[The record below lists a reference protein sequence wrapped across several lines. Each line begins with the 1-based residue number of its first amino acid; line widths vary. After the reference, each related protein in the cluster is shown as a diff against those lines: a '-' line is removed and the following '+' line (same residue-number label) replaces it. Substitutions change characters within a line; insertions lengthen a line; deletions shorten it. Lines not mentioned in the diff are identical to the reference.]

1 MFFKALIIKTK
12 QSYFFY
18 QTLRMNN
25 DTSILQDLHGRN
37 HAYLRI
43 SLIERCNLR
52 CSYCMPEDGI
62 QLSPKSYLMTY
73 EEIYEIAKIFV
84 KHGVTKIR
92 LTGGEP
98 LVRKDI
104 PIILEKLATLPVEL
118 SITSNAVIIDK
129 FIDVLKASGVTK
141 INISLDSLNAEK
153 FKHITRRNEFDKVY
167 NNILL
172 LIKEGFIVKVNVVL
186 MKNFNDNEIIDFI
199 KFTKD
204 LPISVRFIEFMPF
217 DGNKWDMGKLVSYNE
232 VMHHVNASF
241 SDEEI
246 ERLKDAPN
254 DTSKNY
260 KIKGYKGS
268 FAIISSVT
276 NPFCDTCNRLRLTA
290 NGQLKNCLFSSAESD
305 LLTTFRTGN
314 PIEPIIQKAVQ
325 AKFKIRGGM
334 DTLEKLKEPKLHNN
348 NRSMISIGG

>member
-1 MFFKALIIKTK
+1 MHNEELK
-12 QSYFFY
+12 
-18 QTLRMNN
+18 MNN
-25 DTSILQDLHGRN
+25 DKPILQDSHGRN

-52 CSYCMPEDGI
+52 CSYCMPEEGI
-62 QLSPKSYLMTY
+62 QLSPKSHLMTY
-73 EEIYEIAKIFV
+73 EEIYEIAKTFV

-129 FIDVLKASGVTK
+129 FTTVLKANGIKK
-141 INISLDSLNAEK
+141 INVSLDSLDREK
-153 FKHITRRNEFDKVY
+153 FKHITRRDEFQKVY

-172 LIKEGFIVKVNVVL
+172 LVNEGFKVKLNVVL
-186 MKNFNDNEIIDFI
+186 MNGFNDNEINDFI
-199 KFTKD
+199 NLTKN

-217 DGNKWDMGKLVSYNE
+217 DGNKWDMSKMVSYKE
-232 VMHHVNASF
+232 VMQQVNTTFTEAQ
-241 SDEEI
+241 I
-246 ERLKDAPN
+246 ERLQDAPN

-276 NPFCDTCNRLRLTA
+276 NPFCDSCNRLRLTA
-290 NGQLKNCLFSSAESD
+290 NGQLKNCLFSATESD
-305 LLTTFRTGN
+305 LLTTLREGKS
-314 PIEPIIQKAVQ
+314 IEHIIQKAVK
-325 AKFKIRGGM
+325 AKFKVRGGM
-334 DTLEKLKEPKLHNN
+334 DTLEKLQEPKLHNN
-348 NRSMISIGG
+348 NRSMITIGG